1 MDQITLRLMA
11 RHAQLQRAVR
21 QDEVKDVARAGARAR
36 LASLE
41 LLPSERAA
49 AQHARAMVGRALRE
63 ARLRAKQPKADL
75 SLIAAPVA
83 KRRSRRLR
91 AVALVTLVL
100 LLALLLWEVVPGAP
114 TSTTV
119 AEDPGGSL
127 AGGAVAQTQA
137 SEKSRGR
144 TVDLVVAVTAEASPA
159 PEPSPAATPGP
170 PAAPAVAGSAGAA
183 GGAGGQGQGGGGSG
197 TGSGPGSGS
206 GLASATPA
214 PTPAPTAT
222 PVPEVVPGST
232 RIRGRVVDSATGK
245 GVAGVCLVPGSLD
258 CDAEKPHSDANG
270 YWVIDVTSGTYWDIR
285 FQIDNYRVTRIRVF
299 AGGRETNVGN
309 VRITR
314 AVS

>member
-1 MDQITLRLMA
+1 MGMDQITLRLMA

-49 AQHARAMVGRALRE
+49 AQQARAMVGRALRE

-114 TSTTV
+114 ASTTV

-137 SEKSRGR
+137 SDKSRGR

-159 PEPSPAATPGP
+159 PEPSPAATPF
-170 PAAPAVAGSAGAA
+170 ATNSNLKAGS
-183 GGAGGQGQGGGGSG
+183 
-197 TGSGPGSGS
+197 
-206 GLASATPA
+206 LK
-214 PTPAPTAT
+214 
-222 PVPEVVPGST
+222 T
-232 RIRGRVVDSATGK
+232 RPRARESRGR
-245 GVAGVCLVPGSLD
+245 
-258 CDAEKPHSDANG
+258 NG
-270 YWVIDVTSGTYWDIR
+270 RNSKLQTPTS
-285 FQIDNYRVTRIRVF
+285 
-299 AGGRETNVGN
+299 RETPKGENFKLQTPNSRETPRFKVQIGYD
-309 VRITR
+309 
-314 AVS
+314 